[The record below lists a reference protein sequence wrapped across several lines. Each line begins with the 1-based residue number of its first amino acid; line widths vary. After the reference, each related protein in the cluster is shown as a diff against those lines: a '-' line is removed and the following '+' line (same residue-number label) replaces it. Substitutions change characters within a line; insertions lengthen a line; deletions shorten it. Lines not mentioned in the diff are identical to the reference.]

1 PTQYLLLHQHQPG
14 TLEQC
19 SPLITQISAPP
30 ANFDLSR
37 SRNLPGQR
45 RLRLIRGLSLL
56 IPCSSAS
63 GDIRVI
69 GDEVFTGQMS
79 IRPLCRYDKFDR
91 AWQLAL

>member
-1 PTQYLLLHQHQPG
+1 M
-14 TLEQC
+14 
-19 SPLITQISAPP
+19 LICC
-30 ANFDLSR
+30 
-37 SRNLPGQR
+37 
-45 RLRLIRGLSLL
+45 RLFSLL
-56 IPCSSAS
+56 R